1 MTSSKNSNRKYSDKY
16 DPKNPNKQVICL
28 PEKRSEEYLQSKEG
42 EYFDEKEY
50 DHIIKSDAD
59 VYGLDSQGN
68 RKLVLKFRKGLI
80 PREFCEVALKHLK
93 KPAMHKMDN
102 RGAAG
107 GVLDPNKL
115 PSYVKGLA
123 KPSKFR
129 TVGYYNRDGRYINSS
144 LGNMSQSNII
154 GFFDKAD
161 RNLGK
166 GAPKC
171 RLTAFT
177 AKNWNK
183 WEECLPLFQRGDAC
197 FRVLVPDRHAAQ
209 YERANSTEF
218 VIPNTSFSTV
228 TINYNWRTALHK
240 DDGDFKDGFGNLMVL
255 EEGKY
260 KGGYLGFPRYGVAVD
275 VRMGDFLAMDVHDW
289 HCNTAMEPVQKG
301 ADYTRLSIV
310 CYLREKMERCKGT
323 SLAESIKRSN
333 QTLLKKT
340 ENKLKEKG
348 IIDEKDYSSDSSDE
362 LYAKR

>member
-1 MTSSKNSNRKYSDKY
+1 MSSKNGNNNNRNSNSR
-16 DPKNPNKQVICL
+16 KQVLVL
-28 PEKRSEEYLQSKEG
+28 PEIATEEYLQSKEG
-42 EYFDEKEY
+42 EYFDTNYYKT
-50 DHIIKSDAD
+50 IINSDTD
-59 VYGLDSQGN
+59 VYGIDSHGN
-68 RKLVLKFRKGLI
+68 KKLVLKFRKNII
-80 PREFCEVALKHLK
+80 PEKFCLPALTHLK

-107 GVLDPNKL
+107 GVLDANKL

-123 KPSKFR
+123 NAGKFR
-129 TVGYYNRDGRYINSS
+129 TVGYYNKDGRYINSS

-154 GFFDKAD
+154 GFYDKAD

-177 AKNWNK
+177 AKNWDQ
-183 WEECLPLFQRGDAC
+183 WQECVPLFQAADAC
-197 FRVLVPDRHAAQ
+197 FSVLVPDRHKTQ

-218 VIPNTSFSTV
+218 VIPGTSFSTV

-260 KGGYLGFPRYGVAVD
+260 EGGYLGFPRYGVAVD

-289 HCNTAMEPVQKG
+289 HCNTDIKG
-301 ADYTRLSIV
+301 ITKDYTRLSVV
-310 CYLREKMERCKGT
+310 CYLREKMERCKDT
-323 SLAESIKRSN
+323 SLAESIQRSN
-333 QTLLKKT
+333 QTMLKKT

-348 IIDEKDYSSDSSDE
+348 IYNDFSEEEEEDNE
-362 LYAKR
+362 LYSKK

>member
-1 MTSSKNSNRKYSDKY
+1 MNA
-16 DPKNPNKQVICL
+16 KQKKQILVV
-28 PEKRSEEYLQSKEG
+28 PEIVSEEFLQSKEG
-42 EYFDEKEY
+42 EYFEESYYKT
-50 DHIIKSDAD
+50 IIKNDAD
-59 VYGLDSQGN
+59 VYGIDSDGN
-68 RKLVLKFRKGLI
+68 KKLVLKFRKGLI
-80 PREFCEVALKHLK
+80 PLEHCKVALKHLK

-107 GVLDPNKL
+107 GVLDPKKL
-115 PSYVKGLA
+115 PTYVKGLA
-123 KPSKFR
+123 NPGKFR
-129 TVGYYNRDGRYINSS
+129 TVGYYNRDGRFINSS

-154 GFFDKAD
+154 GFYDKAD

-177 AKNWNK
+177 AKHWDQ
-183 WEECLPLFQRGDAC
+183 WQECLPLFQYGDAC
-197 FRVLVPDRHAAQ
+197 FRVLVPDRHKEQ

-240 DDGDFKDGFGNLMVL
+240 DDGDFKEGFGNLMVL

-260 KGGYLGFPRYGVAVD
+260 EGGYLGFPRYGVAVD

-289 HCNTAMEPVQKG
+289 HCNTAMKG
-301 ADYTRLSIV
+301 ISKDYTRLSIV
-310 CYLREKMERCKGT
+310 CYLREKMERCKDT
-323 SLAESIKRSN
+323 SLAESINRSN
-333 QTLLKKT
+333 QTMLKKT

-348 IIDEKDYSSDSSDE
+348 VISEDEGSVDDNE
-362 LYAKR
+362 LYSRK